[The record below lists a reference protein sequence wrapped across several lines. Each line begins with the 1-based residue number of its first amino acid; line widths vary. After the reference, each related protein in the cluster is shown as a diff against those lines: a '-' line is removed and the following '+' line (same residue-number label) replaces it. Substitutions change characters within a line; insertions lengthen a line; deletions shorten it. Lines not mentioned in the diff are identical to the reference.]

1 MIRTIIDLIGFFN
14 SLSGFLVAVFFWS
27 ILTITFAKS
36 IKKHARFL
44 YWVFGVMGGLSLLP
58 ILNIFGIDMVNII
71 YLPILGDIFIEFT
84 FTVSDSKSC
93 LSKSIVL
100 LKFLS
105 TVTGTLNAHVPHL

>member
-44 YWVFGVMGGLSLLP
+44 YWVVVVV
-58 ILNIFGIDMVNII
+58 IQ
-71 YLPILGDIFIEFT
+71 
-84 FTVSDSKSC
+84 
-93 LSKSIVL
+93 
-100 LKFLS
+100 
-105 TVTGTLNAHVPHL
+105 

>member
-71 YLPILGDIFIEFT
+71 YLPLIPQHYYKLN
-84 FTVSDSKSC
+84 
-93 LSKSIVL
+93 
-100 LKFLS
+100 FLS
-105 TVTGTLNAHVPHL
+105 T

>member
-44 YWVFGVMGGLSLLP
+44 YWVFGVMGG
-58 ILNIFGIDMVNII
+58 
-71 YLPILGDIFIEFT
+71 
-84 FTVSDSKSC
+84 
-93 LSKSIVL
+93 
-100 LKFLS
+100 S
-105 TVTGTLNAHVPHL
+105 TYS

>member
-44 YWVFGVMGGLSLLP
+44 YSVLWEVCRF
-58 ILNIFGIDMVNII
+58 
-71 YLPILGDIFIEFT
+71 YL
-84 FTVSDSKSC
+84 
-93 LSKSIVL
+93 
-100 LKFLS
+100 FLTYS
-105 TVTGTLNAHVPHL
+105 G

>member
-84 FTVSDSKSC
+84 YAGNHHVYG
-93 LSKSIVL
+93 
-100 LKFLS
+100 S
-105 TVTGTLNAHVPHL
+105 TESQDPGSGEAYADT